1 MQKDFFAH
9 LPQIQQNLGITTA
22 FAARF
27 ADTLLRLKTEP
38 IRELM
43 HDSTLRRDSGQVL
56 SAYPIAILGLLA
68 APCVA
73 MAREYVSTTHI
84 DPEQLG
90 FGKSENQS
98 IVKLQGP
105 GNEHLPYFRNHALLQ
120 C

>member
-1 MQKDFFAH
+1 
-9 LPQIQQNLGITTA
+9 
-22 FAARF
+22 
-27 ADTLLRLKTEP
+27 
-38 IRELM
+38 M
-43 HDSTLRRDSGQVL
+43 HDSTLRRDTGQVL
-56 SAYPIAILGLLA
+56 SAYPIAVRRLPA

-73 MAREYVSTTHI
+73 MAREYVFSIHI